1 MSNLILF
8 GIMFIFLVMMIVSK
22 LFLNEENKHMY
33 ISVILLS
40 LISTISINM
49 GINQFIIER
58 VENLYIQLTFF
69 IMIMIFL
76 LTINY
81 RIFAIS
87 LDNIAL
93 IIILVQL
100 FLAFKKGYINNEIS
114 FYQMVILYTD
124 IFLISIIYKNIGN
137 IKINK
142 VLELFNY
149 IAIFN
154 GILGILQFITGKKL
168 LLGIMNESIYYNQGL
183 ISVKRVVGIA
193 GTNNSGG
200 DLGAILFCVT
210 FFNYMR
216 NRRKVDLYAV
226 ISSVIFT
233 ILTLTRIGYLS
244 IIVQLIIY
252 FFISNWS
259 TVREVIAKIKII
271 LCTGIILGGII
282 FAFGNQIYD
291 LLVVQRGNTAN
302 SRITQFQRIDENI
315 LTDYDFYYGIG
326 AGQYRYYSYYF
337 LGYNEIEIHSQ
348 YLNVLVEQGGVIFIV
363 FVIFNINIFI
373 KAIRK
378 CDDIL
383 EKAFI
388 AALFIGNLICA
399 NYNPNQEYIVNNILY
414 YILMY
419 LYFYKE
425 KGRVV
430 LKEET

>member
-1 MSNLILF
+1 M
-8 GIMFIFLVMMIVSK
+8 
-22 LFLNEENKHMY
+22 NEENKHMY

>member
-81 RIFAIS
+81 RTFAIS